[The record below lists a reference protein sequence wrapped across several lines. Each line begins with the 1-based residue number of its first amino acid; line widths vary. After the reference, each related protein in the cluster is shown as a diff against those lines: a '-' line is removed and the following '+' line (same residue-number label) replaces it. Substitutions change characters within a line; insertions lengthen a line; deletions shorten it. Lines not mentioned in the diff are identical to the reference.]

1 VTGPLA
7 LALAVLAGVFVAIQ
21 AAALA
26 PLTRVVPPVVAA
38 FWAQVLGVMTAAAL
52 VLVSRTQLA
61 WPGSAWPWA
70 LVAGSCTI
78 VIIASVG
85 AAVTPLGLAVAVGT
99 VTAAQLVTGLLLDT
113 AGATGRAV
121 PLTPARVLG
130 AVLIVAGAALLF
142 ARTETTTP

>member
-7 LALAVLAGVFVAIQ
+7 LGLAVLAGVFVAIQ

-26 PLTRVVPPVVAA
+26 PLTRVVPPIVAA
-38 FWAQVLGVMTAAAL
+38 FWAQVLGIVTAATL
-52 VLVSRTQLA
+52 VLLTRAHLA

-78 VIIASVG
+78 VIIASIG

-99 VTAAQLVTGLLLDT
+99 VTAAQLVTGLVLDS
-113 AGATGRAV
+113 AGAVGRPV

-142 ARTETTTP
+142 ARTETTT